1 MKKSF
6 KNVGN
11 RLILTLAAAFALVL
25 ITAFPVKAASK
36 PSPIT
41 NLKQKEVTSDLSTS
55 CVWVSWSCLGG
66 SDTRYKIEVSEQPST
81 GYRVVDRDTSST
93 SESITELSAGKTY
106 YVRVTPFVED
116 DDTYEIIWGDTSAP
130 VKVVTAPDKAPATLT
145 HTKSTTNS
153 ITVNWSAVPGADI
166 YQVTYY
172 KDYCT
177 DSSKVMRC
185 VTTGTSITLKKLAK
199 NEAYTVC
206 IIGGRKYADGTTV
219 AWAWSDNSIFKMGI
233 SVKPSNMSGVDVT
246 HYWQS
251 SSEICM
257 EHSEMAC
264 ADGYQ
269 YQLYTAYKDK
279 DSKIKT
285 VTTNSPEFFT
295 YIRTAA
301 LKKHN
306 FYKVRVRAY
315 ALNSKNEK
323 MYGGWSSWKY
333 VSPQPDVTKIKN
345 NKSKKGIQISWDK
358 IKGADRYVVYVST
371 KYVST
376 KKASGY
382 KKSQTT
388 TKNGTV
394 ITKCGKNK
402 LKSGKTYYFYV
413 VPQKKVGNKYVSGL
427 AGNADE
433 DWCFKYKK

>member
-6 KNVGN
+6 KNVGS
-11 RLILTLAAAFALVL
+11 RLILTLAAAFTLVL
-25 ITAFPVKAASK
+25 ITAFPAKAASK

-41 NLKQKEVTSDLSTS
+41 NLKQTDASSTT
-55 CVWVSWSCLGG
+55 VDVSWSCLGN
-66 SDTRYKIEVSEQPST
+66 SDTRYKIEISEQPST
-81 GYRVVDRDTSST
+81 GYIVEEGDTSFT
-93 SESITELSAGKTY
+93 SEFITGLSAGKTY

-166 YQVTYY
+166 YQVEYY
-172 KDYCT
+172 T
-177 DSSKVMRC
+177 DSSKAMKS

-199 NEAYTVC
+199 NEKYTVY
-206 IIGGRKYADGTTV
+206 ITGGRKYADGTTV
-219 AWAWSDNSIFKMGI
+219 AWSDEEVYKWDIP
-233 SVKPSNMSGVDVT
+233 VKPSKVSGVDISY
-246 HYWQS
+246 YWQNL
-251 SSEICM
+251 SEICV
-257 EHSEMAC
+257 ENSRIGC

-285 VTTNSPEFFT
+285 VISTNTLLANT
-295 YIRTAA
+295 YIKASA
-301 LKKHN
+301 LKKNN

-323 MYGGWSSWKY
+323 MYGDWSSWKY

-358 IKGADRYVVYVST
+358 IKGANRYVV
-371 KYVST
+371 YVST

-382 KKSQTT
+382 KKFQTT
-388 TKNGTV
+388 TKTGTV
-394 ITKCGKNK
+394 ITKYGKNK

-413 VPQKKVGNKYVSGL
+413 VPQKKVGNKYVSGF

-433 DWCFKYKK
+433 YWSLKYKK

>member
-41 NLKQKEVTSDLSTS
+41 GLKQIEGSSTS
-55 CVWVSWSCLGG
+55 VKVSWSCLGG
-66 SDTRYKIEVSEQPST
+66 SDTRYKVEISEQPST
-81 GYRVVDRDTSST
+81 GYIVVDKNEYSSPT
-93 SESITELSAGKTY
+93 WISNLEAGKTY
-106 YVRVTPFVED
+106 YVRITPFVED

-166 YQVTYY
+166 YQVEYY
-172 KDYCT
+172 T
-177 DSSKVMRC
+177 DSSKAMKC

-199 NEAYTVC
+199 NEAYTVY
-206 IIGGRKYADGTTV
+206 ITGGRKYADGTTV
-219 AWAWSDNSIFKMGI
+219 AWSDSSISKLGI
-233 SVKPSNMSGVDVT
+233 PVKPSNVSGVEVNY
-246 HYWQS
+246 YWQNL
-251 SSEICM
+251 SEISVRNSTI
-257 EHSEMAC
+257 EC

-285 VTTNSPEFFT
+285 VTTSSAYT
-295 YIRTAA
+295 YIKTSA

-306 FYKVRVRAY
+306 FYKVKVRAY

-323 MYGGWSSWKY
+323 MYGDWSSWKY

-358 IKGADRYVVYVST
+358 IKGANRYVVYVST
-371 KYVST
+371 K
-376 KKASGY
+376 KDSGY
-382 KKSQTT
+382 KKFQTT
-388 TKNGTV
+388 TKTGTV
-394 ITKCGKNK
+394 IKKCGKNK
-402 LKSGKTYYFYV
+402 LKSGKNYYFYV
-413 VPQKKVGNKYVSGL
+413 EPQKKVGNKYVSGL
-427 AGNADE
+427 AGNANYC
-433 DWCFKYKK
+433 WSLKYKK